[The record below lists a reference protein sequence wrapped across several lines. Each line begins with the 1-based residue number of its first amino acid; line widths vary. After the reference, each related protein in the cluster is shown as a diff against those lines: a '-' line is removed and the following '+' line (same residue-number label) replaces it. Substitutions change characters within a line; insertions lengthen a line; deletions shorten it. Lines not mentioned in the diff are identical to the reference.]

1 MPGKALR
8 SLMLDSSAMRRA
20 CLVRL
25 VVLLAASLA
34 LTAPPGALAASQWLE
49 RYERGLALEDAGRW
63 EEALAELGQAALAEP
78 RPRKLVSTVGS
89 PSLLDYDPHFHMA
102 RCLVELGRYRQ
113 AGTQLAISARSNVTP
128 REDIEAMRRRIEAG
142 ARGGGRPHPPPPKPQ
157 LPTSQTAQLGV
168 STEPVGARILVDG
181 QVRGT
186 SPLGPLVVTAGE
198 HTVRVEAPGYTPNER
213 TVTLRAGEPFHL
225 DLTLAALPS
234 MPTQPPGPE
243 PTATLAAGPSP
254 RPTSAPP
261 TATPNELSP
270 VATEP
275 GTVPGATAP
284 GALTGPPPVAQA
296 QTPEPRVTSPVDPT
310 RPTGRGSLVAA
321 GSVAAALVV
330 LVVLGVLVLR
340 RRSAPAS
347 TPTGATRIHEV
358 PTLQSAQ
365 TPTQIGEF
373 EVLDTLGRGGM
384 ATTHRARRLRDGSE
398 IAIKIPHDSCL
409 ADETFV
415 ARFVREGKL
424 GEQLHHP
431 GIVRILQVGEH
442 AGRPFLA
449 MELVQGHTLKAEIR
463 EQGALPVRR
472 AFEIARDIA
481 EALDY
486 AHAKGVVHRDL
497 KPDNIMLPPGGALK
511 VMDFGIARVEGHSGL
526 TTTNLFLG
534 TPLYA
539 APEMVEPKSVDSRI
553 DLYALGIILFEM
565 LQGTVPFYADSP
577 YRVLEMHLREPLPT
591 RDQLRHPV
599 PENVWAVV
607 EKLCQK
613 DREQRYQTAER
624 LLVDLNRLLSETS

>member
-1 MPGKALR
+1 
-8 SLMLDSSAMRRA
+8 MRRT

-34 LTAPPGALAASQWLE
+34 LAPLPDARAAAQWLE

-78 RPRKLVSTVGS
+78 RPRRLVNTVGG
-89 PSLLDYDPHFHMA
+89 PSFLDYDPHFHMA

-128 REDIEAMRRRIEAG
+128 REDVEALRRRIEAG

-157 LPTSQTAQLGV
+157 LPTSQTAQLSV
-168 STEPVGARILVDG
+168 STEPVGARIFVDG

-198 HTVRVEAPGYTPNER
+198 HTVRVDAPGYLAAER
-213 TVTLRAGEPFHL
+213 TVTLRPGEPLRL
-225 DLTLAALPS
+225 DLALAAIAVEPS
-234 MPTQPPGPE
+234 QPPPPTQM
-243 PTATLAAGPSP
+243 AAPAAAPSP
-254 RPTSAPP
+254 RPTSPP
-261 TATPNELSP
+261 PSATAVVPTP
-270 VATEP
+270 ATAEP
-275 GTVPGATAP
+275 GAP
-284 GALTGPPPVAQA
+284 ASRPASGEPTGTPLAAEA
-296 QTPEPRVTSPVDPT
+296 QTPAPRVTSPIDPT
-310 RPTGRGSLVAA
+310 RPTGWSGAVLAGAA
-321 GSVAAALVV
+321 IAVIAVLVV
-330 LVVLGVLVLR
+330 LVVR
-340 RRSAPAS
+340 RRAAPVS
-347 TPTGATRIHEV
+347 TPTSATRIHEV
-358 PTLQSAQ
+358 PTLQSVQ
-365 TPTQIGEF
+365 TPSQIGEF
-373 EVLDTLGRGGM
+373 EILDTLGRGGM

-398 IAIKIPHDSCL
+398 IAIKIPHESCL

-449 MELVQGHTLKAEIR
+449 MELVQGHTLKTEIR
-463 EQGALPVRR
+463 EQGPLPVRR
-472 AFEIARDIA
+472 AVEIARDIA

-497 KPDNIMLPPGGALK
+497 KPDNIMLPPGSALK

-591 RDQLRHPV
+591 REQLRHPV
-599 PENVWAVV
+599 PERVWAVV

-613 DREQRYQTAER
+613 DRDQRYQTAEH

>member
-1 MPGKALR
+1 
-8 SLMLDSSAMRRA
+8 MLDSSAMRRT

-34 LTAPPGALAASQWLE
+34 LAPLPDARAAVQWLE

-78 RPRKLVSTVGS
+78 RPRRLVSTVGS
-89 PSLLDYDPHFHMA
+89 PSFVDYDPHFHMA

-128 REDIEAMRRRIEAG
+128 REDIEALRRRIEAG
-142 ARGGGRPHPPPPKPQ
+142 ARSGGRPHPPPPKPQ
-157 LPTSQTAQLGV
+157 LPTSQTAQLSV
-168 STEPVGARILVDG
+168 STEPVGARIFVDG

-198 HTVRVEAPGYTPNER
+198 HTVRVDAPGYLAAER
-213 TVTLRAGEPFHL
+213 TVTLRPGEPLRL
-225 DLTLAALPS
+225 DLALAALPAV
-234 MPTQPPGPE
+234 PTLPPGPE

-254 RPTSAPP
+254 RPTSPP
-261 TATPNELSP
+261 PSATP
-270 VATEP
+270 VAPAAATAEP
-275 GTVPGATAP
+275 GAP
-284 GALTGPPPVAQA
+284 ASGPAAGESTGTSLAVEA
-296 QTPEPRVTSPVDPT
+296 QTPAPRVTSPIDPT
-310 RPTGRGSLVAA
+310 RPTGWSGAVMAGAAVA
-321 GSVAAALVV
+321 VIAALVI
-330 LVVLGVLVLR
+330 LLLR
-340 RRSAPAS
+340 RRSAPTS
-347 TPTGATRIHEV
+347 TPTSATRIHEV
-358 PTLQSAQ
+358 PTLQSVQ
-365 TPTQIGEF
+365 TPTHIGEF

-398 IAIKIPHDSCL
+398 IAIKIPHESCL

-449 MELVQGHTLKAEIR
+449 MELVLGHTLKAEIR
-463 EQGALPVRR
+463 EQGPLPVRR
-472 AFEIARDIA
+472 AVEIARDIA

-591 RDQLRHPV
+591 REQLRHPV

-613 DREQRYQTAER
+613 DRDQRYQTAEH